1 MSSLKEQGVEAFIWD
16 FFGKIL
22 IYGSTFVVTIVL
34 ARLLTPSDFGIIAI
48 LMAIVSMASV
58 LFDIGLAGALIQR
71 KRVLDIHYTSVFYF
85 NITIGFLLTIL
96 MSVFAPD
103 IAEFYHNSS
112 LERYLEVISIL
123 FTLIAFHTVQTVI
136 LKRHL
141 NFKELTKL
149 NLLASIISGFIG
161 VSLALLGFGIWSLI
175 LQVIFRE
182 VLFNI
187 IIWRSSSW
195 KPSLNFSLKALK
207 QLWSYG
213 FHMFLAQVLT
223 TVYQKLDYM
232 IIAKLF
238 PVSTLGYFYQA
249 KQLNTFAIT
258 YFSSSLM
265 SVLFPLLSKIQYNTK
280 HFQSLVIKLLALLL
294 LVTFFILGELYLV
307 ADELI
312 PLLLGE
318 QWEASIAYF
327 KLFLLS
333 GFAYP
338 ISALMVDILKS
349 RGKAKEFLKLEVYKV
364 FIMFSTLYVLYI
376 FGIEYFLYSLIV
388 MSSIAT
394 LLNIKFAVDE
404 LKLSMMS
411 IVKPIIIEM
420 LLTVVIVSFITAT
433 FSNFSINF
441 MLLMLFKSLLFLFLY
456 LFLHWLLKVN
466 TFEYVKEE
474 YKNFR
479 EKRSLS

>member
-22 IYGSTFVVTIVL
+22 IYGSSFLVTIIL

-85 NITIGFLLTIL
+85 NITTGFLLTIL

-103 IAEFYHNSS
+103 IAAFYHNSS
-112 LERYLEVISIL
+112 LECYLEVISIL

-141 NFKELTKL
+141 NFKQLTKL
-149 NLLASIISGFIG
+149 NLLASLGSGFIG
-161 VSLALLGFGIWSLI
+161 VSLSFLDFGIWSLI

-187 IIWRSSSW
+187 NIWRSSPW
-195 KPSLNFSLKALK
+195 KPSLKFSLKALK

-238 PVSTLGYFYQA
+238 PVSTLGYFHQA

-280 HFQSLVIKLLALLL
+280 RFQSVVIKLLGLLL
-294 LVTFFILGELYLV
+294 FVTFFILGELFLI

-312 PLLLGE
+312 PFLLGE

-338 ISALMVDILKS
+338 ISALMVDVLKS
-349 RGKAKEFLKLEVYKV
+349 RGKSKEFLRLEVYKV

-404 LKLSMMS
+404 IKLSMMS
-411 IVKPIIIEM
+411 IIKPIIIEM
-420 LLTVVIVSFITAT
+420 LLTVVTVSFITAI

-441 MLLMLFKSLLFLFLY
+441 MLLMLFKSLLFLSLY

-466 TFEYVKEE
+466 SFKYMKEE
-474 YKNFR
+474 YKKFR
-479 EKRSLS
+479 EKRRLS